1 MTTRSV
7 PTSNPEVLLDFAV
20 PSVLTCNVGC
30 TFLQPLSTGLLN
42 GWLAYLVT
50 GESKKCG
57 GVCLMYA
64 IIQTG
69 GKQYKVTEG
78 SVLKVEKLNAQPGDR
93 LTLDQVLMISDDN
106 AVRVGN
112 PLVPNA
118 QVTAVVLE
126 QGREKKVV
134 VYKYKRRKNY
144 RRKQGHRQPY
154 TKIKVEKIEG

>member
-1 MTTRSV
+1 
-7 PTSNPEVLLDFAV
+7 
-20 PSVLTCNVGC
+20 
-30 TFLQPLSTGLLN
+30 
-42 GWLAYLVT
+42 
-50 GESKKCG
+50 
-57 GVCLMYA
+57 MYA

-78 SVLKVEKLNAQPGDR
+78 SVLKVEKLDVQPGDR

-106 AVRVGN
+106 AVRIGN

-118 QVTAVVLE
+118 QVTAVVIE

>member
-1 MTTRSV
+1 
-7 PTSNPEVLLDFAV
+7 
-20 PSVLTCNVGC
+20 
-30 TFLQPLSTGLLN
+30 
-42 GWLAYLVT
+42 
-50 GESKKCG
+50 
-57 GVCLMYA
+57 MYA

-78 SVLKVEKLNAQPGDR
+78 SVLKVEKLNAEPGDR

-106 AVRVGN
+106 SVKVGN

-118 QVTAVVLE
+118 QVTAVVIE